1 MLTYQAMVGLA
12 HSGSQRL
19 LLSLY
24 PYYRPP
30 YDERS
35 RQDHDGPGHPE
46 TVAFAP
52 GKAPEDV
59 CCLVEYTKTT
69 GCSLDQGKRIL

>member
-1 MLTYQAMVGLA
+1 MLTYQAVIGLA

-35 RQDHDGPGHPE
+35 RQDRDGPGHPE
-46 TVAFAP
+46 
-52 GKAPEDV
+52 DIR
-59 CCLVEYTKTT
+59 L
-69 GCSLDQGKRIL
+69 CSWDNQRTSVVWLNIQNPQDAL